1 MKILIVYDTKHGC
14 TLSAAATLKNLLGDD
29 VTVVHV
35 KERSGLELNVFDV
48 VIVGG
53 SIHAGRVQRRIKNFC
68 EENLA
73 VLEKKRLGLYL
84 CCMYEGKKATAQFEG
99 AFPEKLRKHAAAVGL
114 FGGVVDFDKMNFVE
128 RAIVRKVSGV
138 SETVNNVKEDAIE
151 QFAARISS
159 KTV

>member
-1 MKILIVYDTKHGC
+1 MKTLIVYDTKHGC
-14 TLSAAATLKNLLGDD
+14 TQSAAATLKSLLRDD

-35 KERSGLELNVFDV
+35 KERSGLDLNTFDV

-53 SIHAGRVQRRIKNFC
+53 SIHAGRVQGRIKKFC

-84 CCMYEGKKATAQFEG
+84 CCMYEGEKATAQFEG
-99 AFPEKLRKHAAAVGL
+99 AFPEKLREHAVAVGL

-128 RAIVRKVSGV
+128 RAIVKKVSGV
-138 SETVNNVKEDAIE
+138 SETVSNVKEDAIE
-151 QFAARISS
+151 QFAARIS
-159 KTV
+159 

>member
-1 MKILIVYDTKHGC
+1 MKTLIVYDTKHGC
-14 TLSAAATLKNLLGDD
+14 TQSAAATLKNLLRGD
-29 VTVVHV
+29 VTVAHV
-35 KERSGLELNVFDV
+35 KERSGLDLNAFDI

-73 VLEKKRLGLYL
+73 ILEKKRLGLYL
-84 CCMYEGKKATAQFEG
+84 CCMYEGEKATAQFEG

-138 SETVNNVKEDAIE
+138 SETVSNVKEDAIE
-151 QFAARISS
+151 RFAACFS
-159 KTV
+159 

>member
-1 MKILIVYDTKHGC
+1 MKTLIVYDTKHGC
-14 TLSAAATLKNLLGDD
+14 TLSAAATLKSLLRDD

-35 KERSGLELNVFDV
+35 KERSGIDLNTFDV

-53 SIHAGRVQRRIKNFC
+53 SIHAGRVQGRIKKFC

-84 CCMYEGKKATAQFEG
+84 CCMYEGEKATAQFEG
-99 AFPEKLRKHAAAVGL
+99 AFPEKLRKHAVAVGL

-128 RAIVRKVSGV
+128 RAIVKKVSGV
-138 SETVNNVKEDAIE
+138 SETVSNVKEDAIE
-151 QFAARISS
+151 QFAARIS
-159 KTV
+159 